1 VVHKVGFSVSAAAVS
16 QFVGRDLFNQW
27 YALSAHVCLST
38 SSLIYLL
45 TDELEDLEAVILNPD
60 RSGGLIW
67 NLADLETGPVR
78 VCQRT
83 GQTRSTRRVDPAG
96 QPVTRL
102 RPGQDPIFL
111 FFKCEIWN
119 LLVYIHYVPKKKF
132 MFFQCG
138 IKNFL
143 I

>member
-83 GQTRSTRRVDPAG
+83 GQTRSTRLVNPWPGWDPAKT
-96 QPVTRL
+96 QFFY
-102 RPGQDPIFL
+102 FL
-111 FFKCEIWN
+111 NVRFET
-119 LLVYIHYVPKKKF
+119 Y
-132 MFFQCG
+132 
-138 IKNFL
+138 
-143 I
+143 

>member
-1 VVHKVGFSVSAAAVS
+1 MHFSTKSYLKNTRNHTDKHAQKEEVGVVHKVGFSVSAAAVS

-83 GQTRSTRRVDPAG
+83 GQTRSTRLVNPWPGWDPAK
-96 QPVTRL
+96 T
-102 RPGQDPIFL
+102 
-111 FFKCEIWN
+111 
-119 LLVYIHYVPKKKF
+119 
-132 MFFQCG
+132 
-138 IKNFL
+138 
-143 I
+143 